1 MDKITILQQKSIN
14 PNKSRPLLAVL
25 IVVRSSSILSLRK
38 NHNIDM
44 RIIVTN
50 IRDKKSNFFFTSLN
64 IA

>member
-1 MDKITILQQKSIN
+1 MDKIRILQQKSIN

>member
-1 MDKITILQQKSIN
+1 MDKIRILQQKSIN

-50 IRDKKSNFFFTSLN
+50 IRDKKSNLFFTSLN